1 MRTVRVVE
9 ARRRLSSLLSELEGR
24 GPVLI
29 EGYAPET
36 PDFSPGRKARSDLKK
51 PST

>member
-1 MRTVRVVE
+1 MSGLTALAMFIAVS
-9 ARRRLSSLLSELEGR
+9 ASSDF
-24 GPVLI
+24 I
-29 EGYAPET
+29 EGEAPET